1 MKPTAPVHRAPAEG
15 TEVIAR
21 IRDAWRC
28 ARQSL
33 LARLRPDG
41 FWEGHLSSSALGTA
55 TALSAFALAAPA
67 RLRSAAQGVT
77 WLCADQNPDGGWGD
91 TPESPSNLPT
101 TMLTVAAFRLAHG
114 AGVAVPEGA
123 LRRAE
128 TFLDVRSGRTG
139 TQRAAALR
147 RLYGRDRTFAVPI
160 LVHCALAQA
169 PTEEHIS
176 WNAIARLPFELACL
190 PRALFRH
197 LRLEVVSYA
206 LPALI
211 AVGYLLHRRHP
222 SPNPVARVVRH
233 LAARPSLRRLEAIQP
248 SSGGFL
254 EAVPLTA
261 FVVMNLAAAGRA
273 ECAVVRRA
281 LRFLEQT
288 VRPDGSWPIDVN
300 LSNWVTSL
308 AVDAL
313 AVGGAPIPPTAAAT
327 VRRWLRARQWR
338 TAHPY
343 TGARPGG
350 WAWTHLPGGVPDADD
365 TAGALLALAALGG
378 KPAPGVRAGV
388 QWLLDLQNRDGG
400 WPTFC
405 RGWGR
410 LPFDRSAPDLT
421 AHSLRAL
428 WKWRALAPG
437 RRVRRAVERGFAYL
451 QSTQRPDGSWVPLWF
466 GNQAARRQE
475 NPTFG
480 TARVLAAY
488 GDLGRTA
495 DEPARKGL
503 AYLIEAQ
510 HAGGGWGGAPGLAAT
525 VEETAM
531 AVDAI
536 SRWASEKTCRRACL
550 RGARWLADA
559 AATGGL
565 DHPAPIGLYFAR
577 LWYAERMYP
586 LVWTVGALGRA
597 LTAVRQAPPPTGA
610 S

>member
-1 MKPTAPVHRAPAEG
+1 MKSSPRPHCAPREETGA
-15 TEVIAR
+15 IAR
-21 IRDAWRC
+21 IRDAWRG
-28 ARQSL
+28 ARESL
-33 LARLRPDG
+33 LDALRPEG
-41 FWEGHLSSSALGTA
+41 FLEGRLSSSALATA

-91 TPESPSNLPT
+91 TPKSPSNLPT
-101 TMLTVAAFRLAHG
+101 TMLAVAAFRLARG

-128 TFLDVRSGRTG
+128 TYLDVRSGRTG

-147 RLYGRDRTFAVPI
+147 RLYGGDGTFAVPI
-160 LVHCALAQA
+160 LVHCSLAGGA
-169 PTEEHIS
+169 AEERIP
-176 WNAIARLPFELACL
+176 WNAITRLPFELACL
-190 PRALFRH
+190 PRVLFRH

-222 SPNPVARVVRH
+222 SLNPVARVVRH
-233 LAARPSLRRLEAIQP
+233 LAARPSLRRLETIQP

-273 ECAVVRRA
+273 ECAVVRRG

-313 AVGGAPIPPTAAAT
+313 AAGEAPIPPAVATA
-327 VRRWLRARQWR
+327 VRRWLRARQWCA
-338 TAHPY
+338 THPY

-350 WAWTHLPGGVPDADD
+350 WAWTHRPGGVPDSDD
-365 TAGALLALAALGG
+365 TAGALLALAALGEPPG
-378 KPAPGVRAGV
+378 PAVRAGV
-388 QWLLDLQNRDGG
+388 RWLLNLQNRDGG

-410 LPFDRSAPDLT
+410 FPFDRSAPDLT
-421 AHSLRAL
+421 AHALRGL
-428 WKWRALAPG
+428 WKWRSLAPG

-488 GDLGRTA
+488 GDLGRSA

-510 HAGGGWGGAPGLAAT
+510 HPDGGWGGEPGVAAT
-525 VEETAM
+525 VEETAI

-536 SRWASEKTCRRACL
+536 SRWASEKTCRHTCL

-577 LWYAERMYP
+577 LWYAEHMYP
-586 LVWTVGALGRA
+586 LVWTVGALGRG
-597 LTAVRQAPPPTGA
+597 LTVLRQAPPPTGA
-610 S
+610 A